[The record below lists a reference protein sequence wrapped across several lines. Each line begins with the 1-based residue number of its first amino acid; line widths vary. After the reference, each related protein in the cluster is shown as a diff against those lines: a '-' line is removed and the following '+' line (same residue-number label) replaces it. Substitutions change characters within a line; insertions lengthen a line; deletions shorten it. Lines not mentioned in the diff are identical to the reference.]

1 MPSAP
6 APAKLTKDELRMALE
21 AELSKV
27 VSQWRE
33 QLGWR
38 ARFVLEPIILLLPA
52 IGYHLSV
59 VRIRRVSLS
68 TRSSRYLGL
77 ICCSSINNWST
88 TTHPDDDLLS
98 GSLPQVLE
106 RFFSTRD
113 VVQILSTIFSTKCLK
128 KQAACDAESES
139 QS

>member
-38 ARFVLEPIILLLPA
+38 ARFVLEPIILSAA

-77 ICCSSINNWST
+77 ICCSAISKWST
-88 TTHPDDDLLS
+88 TTHPDDDPLS

-128 KQAACDAESES
+128 KQAAGDAESES